1 MRPVYKQRCMRCKKN
16 MVVVTSRNK
25 FPVCYDCEKSEMQGE
40 ITDPAMKTMFDIPEE
55 YYMNNIFLRDIKKNY
70 IKFKSLSEKQ
80 IEAFKKTV
88 EDIKNKKNTEEK

>member
-1 MRPVYKQRCMRCKKN
+1 
-16 MVVVTSRNK
+16 
-25 FPVCYDCEKSEMQGE
+25 MQGE
-40 ITDPAMKTMFDIPEE
+40 ITDPAMKAMFDIPEE